1 MKNRCWSNRKNSQQV
16 FIAAAFLFFICLPG
30 AAKAQTADGFDSHTD
45 STVKVVV
52 VQPDSSIRPG
62 GLLNTLL
69 SDVAGTWSLHFL
81 GIATQDALVDGTAA
95 PLDVTLPTD
104 FFRSTNAGAAH
115 WNDPASWE
123 SSHDGSTGWIP
134 ATLTP
139 TSTANTITI
148 LATHVCNVTASVHAD
163 QVVGDGGIEVFAPAI
178 LTIDDGPGTDLTEN
192 QGVGIRGGTIVNNGS
207 LNINNT
213 LGLDPGSSLT
223 GNAPV
228 YGSGSTLV
236 YGCCNGNFTPGVEWS
251 VSPGSGTPGP
261 GQPFIVAISSGT
273 LTMPATVR
281 SVAGTFTMAQNTVIL
296 GADLHLYDWLN
307 GFGTTPYFV
316 SNGHALVFKG
326 SNVQNIQHSFID
338 YMTVD
343 KTGGY
348 VNLQTNNLQIN
359 QQLTLI
365 NGNINAPF
373 TTVLSIANPAPGA
386 ITGGSANSHI
396 VGALRRNLPAG
407 LAAGSTYLF
416 PIGALGTSNYDPFEL
431 VSPTTNAAVTIEAQV
446 RDFSSG
452 GTPGMGIGTL
462 KTNRFWQASVTSGSF
477 INTSVRLTDPT
488 VGSTDLI
495 GRSSTQT
502 GVYDSIGGIVSN
514 GTIQSNTITSLG
526 FFNIGTAPAA
536 TPTSTPTNTPTATPT
551 PPCGTPGTLDTSF
564 NGTGIVTTSIAT
576 HDIGNAVAIQ
586 SNGRIV
592 VAGVSYNGSN
602 DDFAVVRYNIDGTL
616 DTSFNGTGKVTTP
629 IGSGDDVAY
638 SVAIQSDGKIVAAG
652 YSSGGFADFAIV
664 RYNTN
669 GTLDTS
675 FNGTGK
681 VTTPIGFAD
690 DGAYSV
696 AIQSDGKI
704 VAAGFTEGSL
714 DDFAIVRYNID
725 GTLDTSFNGTG
736 KVTTAIGAA
745 TFEQAHSVAIQSD
758 GRIVAVG
765 YSSTNGSD
773 NDFAAVRYN
782 TNGTLDTS
790 FNGTGIVTTPIGS
803 GSDAAYSVL
812 AQSDG
817 KIVAVGF
824 SSDSG
829 SGLGVAVVRYNTD
842 GTLDTSFNG
851 TGKVTTPGTG
861 VALSAALQS
870 DGRIVAAGYAF
881 LTTDFVLVRYNAN
894 GTLDTSFNGTG
905 KVIDARS
912 AASMTRLRRSRSN
925 PTAG

>member
-1 MKNRCWSNRKNSQQV
+1 MKNGNWSNRKNLRGI
-16 FIAAAFLFFICLPG
+16 FIAAVFLFFICLPS
-30 AAKAQTADGFDSHTD
+30 AAHAQSADGFDPHAD
-45 STVKVVV
+45 STVKAIV
-52 VQPDSSIRPG
+52 VQSDSSIRPG
-62 GLLNTLL
+62 GLLNALL
-69 SDVAGTWSLHFL
+69 SDAAGNWILHFFS
-81 GIATQDALVDGTAA
+81 GTTTQDSLADGAAA

-104 FFRSTNAGAAH
+104 FFRTVQQGERH
-115 WNDPASWE
+115 WDDPTTWE

-134 ATLTP
+134 STLTP
-139 TSTANTITI
+139 TSAANTITI
-148 LATHVCNVTASVHAD
+148 PSGTLVNVTASVHAD

-223 GNAPV
+223 GNPPV

-251 VSPGSGTPGP
+251 ASPGSGTPGP

-396 VGALRRNLPAG
+396 VGPLRRNLPAG

-462 KTNRFWQASVTSGSF
+462 KTNRFWQASVISGSF
-477 INTSVRLTDPT
+477 INTLVRLTDPT
-488 VGSTDLI
+488 VGPTDLI
-495 GRSSTQT
+495 GRSSTQS

-526 FFNIGTAPAA
+526 YFNIGTAPAT
-536 TPTSTPTNTPTATPT
+536 TPTSTPTNTPTSTPTNTLTATPT
-551 PPCGTPGTLDTSF
+551 PPCGTLLDHSF
-564 NGTGIVTTSIAT
+564 NGTGIVTTSIRT
-576 HDIGNAVAIQ
+576 HDIGSAVAIQ

-592 VAGVSYNGSN
+592 VAGGSSGS
-602 DDFAVVRYNIDGTL
+602 DVDFALARYKTDGTL

-629 IGSGDDVAY
+629 IGNNDDRAY

-652 YSSGGFADFAIV
+652 YSYVGTSSDFALI

-669 GTLDTS
+669 GTLDS
-675 FNGTGK
+675 
-681 VTTPIGFAD
+681 
-690 DGAYSV
+690 
-696 AIQSDGKI
+696 
-704 VAAGFTEGSL
+704 
-714 DDFAIVRYNID
+714 
-725 GTLDTSFNGTG
+725 
-736 KVTTAIGAA
+736 
-745 TFEQAHSVAIQSD
+745 
-758 GRIVAVG
+758 
-765 YSSTNGSD
+765 
-773 NDFAAVRYN
+773 
-782 TNGTLDTS
+782 S
-790 FNGTGIVTTPIGS
+790 FNGTGIVTT
-803 GSDAAYSVL
+803 D
-812 AQSDG
+812 
-817 KIVAVGF
+817 VGGRF
-824 SSDSG
+824 
-829 SGLGVAVVRYNTD
+829 T
-842 GTLDTSFNG
+842 
-851 TGKVTTPGTG
+851 
-861 VALSAALQS
+861 AL
-870 DGRIVAAGYAF
+870 
-881 LTTDFVLVRYNAN
+881 T
-894 GTLDTSFNGTG
+894 
-905 KVIDARS
+905 
-912 AASMTRLRRSRSN
+912 RSRSN
-925 PTAG
+925 LTARSLRRVLAVSGSMRHLPSSGTTPTGPLTLRSTAPAR